1 MSFNVNTELNNL
13 FSTLGKLNVA
23 SFGSSSNG
31 SLTTSDYINSVFT
44 AGGSVAA
51 LAQAETSEQKAQIVD
66 QLVKQA
72 LSIFTKL
79 VANEAQKAK
88 SEVKKQ
94 DTKTSKLVEE
104 SREVGVKL
112 EGDFK
117 EVADSV
123 EAQNKIVADATKL
136 IEKTQKSIEKKQE
149 EIAKIVD
156 KIEEERSKLE
166 GKTPEQKAEILAT
179 IQGLAG
185 EIASIGAT
193 IEVDNEQL
201 QSLTEVVSDATSN
214 IETATEKMTVIEE
227 DGAAQIAQLSQDATQ
242 SGVEVAQTAT
252 EGVIN
257 ETTGAALQTAAS
269 TASSNLITGTT
280 IAPKLYQSANDQ
292 NKAGLT
298 RLSSVQ
304 TNINRIA
311 QGIGGLTNATQ
322 IAAQFKTSIGSALGD
337 FAGAIGSWE
346 TAVAPVITGLG
357 SFADVAVAAEELN
370 EAAEADLE
378 TLGFDVNEKGKVEKV
393 ENQNEA
399 PEANTEANNGEDLAT
414 QTFDIERL
422 RTFGI

>member
-179 IQGLAG
+179 IQGLAA

-257 ETTGAALQTAAS
+257 ETTAAALQTAAS

>member
-13 FSTLGKLNVA
+13 FSTLGKLNGA
-23 SFGSSSNG
+23 SFGSSSKG
-31 SLTTSDYINSVFT
+31 SLTTNDYINSVFT

-79 VANEAQKAK
+79 IANEAQKAK

-94 DTKTSKLVEE
+94 DAKTSKLVEE

-136 IEKTQKSIEKKQE
+136 IEKTQKSVEKKQE
-149 EIAKIVD
+149 KIAKLAA
-156 KIEEERSKLE
+156 KIEKEREKLE
-166 GKTPEQKAEILAT
+166 GKTPEQQAKILVG
-179 IQGLAG
+179 IQELVGKIAQVGL
-185 EIASIGAT
+185 T

-201 QSLTEVVSDATSN
+201 QNLTQVVSDATSN
-214 IETATEKMTVIEE
+214 IETATEKMSVIEE
-227 DGAAQIAQLSQDATQ
+227 DGAAQIVQLSQDATQ

-252 EGVIN
+252 EGAIN
-257 ETTGAALQTAAS
+257 ETTGAALQAAAS
-269 TASSNLITGTT
+269 TTSSNLITGTT

-298 RLSSVQ
+298 RLSSIQ
-304 TNINRIA
+304 SNINRIA

-346 TAVAPVITGLG
+346 TAVAPVITGIG

-370 EAAEADLE
+370 EAAEADLQ
-378 TLGFDVNEKGKVEKV
+378 TLGYDVNEEGEVEKV

-399 PEANTEANNGEDLAT
+399 PEANAEANNGDDLAT
-414 QTFDIERL
+414 QTFDIKRL

>member
-13 FSTLGKLNVA
+13 FSTLGKLNGA

>member
-13 FSTLGKLNVA
+13 FSTLGKLNGA
-23 SFGSSSNG
+23 SFGSSSKG
-31 SLTTSDYINSVFT
+31 SLTTNDYINSVFT

-79 VANEAQKAK
+79 IANEAQKAK

-94 DTKTSKLVEE
+94 DAKTSKLVEE

-136 IEKTQKSIEKKQE
+136 IEKTQKSVEKKQE
-149 EIAKIVD
+149 KIAKLAA
-156 KIEEERSKLE
+156 KIEKEREKLE
-166 GKTPEQKAEILAT
+166 GKTPEQQAKILVG
-179 IQGLAG
+179 IQELVGKIAQVGL
-185 EIASIGAT
+185 T

-201 QSLTEVVSDATSN
+201 QNLTQVVSDATSN
-214 IETATEKMTVIEE
+214 IETATEKMSVIEE
-227 DGAAQIAQLSQDATQ
+227 DGAAQIVQLSQDATQ

-252 EGVIN
+252 EGAIN
-257 ETTGAALQTAAS
+257 ETTGAALQAAAS
-269 TASSNLITGTT
+269 TSSSNLITGTT

-298 RLSSVQ
+298 RLSSIQ
-304 TNINRIA
+304 SNINRIA

-346 TAVAPVITGLG
+346 TAVAPVITGIG

-370 EAAEADLE
+370 EAAEADLQ
-378 TLGFDVNEKGKVEKV
+378 TLGYDVNEEGEVEKV
-393 ENQNEA
+393 ENQNES
-399 PEANTEANNGEDLAT
+399 PEPNAEANNGDDLAT
-414 QTFDIERL
+414 QTFDIKRL